1 VHRAWRVH
9 HEDLHNLPF
18 SMLADIKRDL
28 SESLGILDPKAGVAQ
43 RAAFI
48 VDPEGIIRF
57 VLVTDL
63 SVGRNPKGPSRAQLG
78 NCRRPQQSRIRYK
91 CERPMTLNELLDTV
105 PAYAKDLK
113 LNLST
118 LLLQQE
124 LNEQQIWGTVAAS
137 AIASRNPQVVQTVLA
152 EAASHLSPQAL
163 EAAKSA
169 AAVMG
174 MNNIYYRFQHLA
186 KNPNYATLP
195 ARLRM
200 NVLRTHGIDPVDF
213 ELWCTAVSAI
223 NGCGACVDSHE
234 QVLRNKG
241 MSEESILAA
250 VRLASV
256 IHGLATVFDTEVVA
270 PSQTV
275 PA

>member
-1 VHRAWRVH
+1 
-9 HEDLHNLPF
+9 
-18 SMLADIKRDL
+18 
-28 SESLGILDPKAGVAQ
+28 
-43 RAAFI
+43 
-48 VDPEGIIRF
+48 
-57 VLVTDL
+57 
-63 SVGRNPKGPSRAQLG
+63 
-78 NCRRPQQSRIRYK
+78 
-91 CERPMTLNELLDTV
+91 MTLNELLDTV
-105 PAYAKDLK
+105 PVYAKDLK
-113 LNLST
+113 LNLSS
-118 LLLQQE
+118 LLQQQE
-124 LNEQQIWGTVAAS
+124 LNEQQIWGTVVAS
-137 AIASRNPQVVQTVLA
+137 AVASRNPQVLQTVLA
-152 EAASHLSPQAL
+152 ESALHLSPQAL

-186 KNPNYATLP
+186 KNPKYATLP

-200 NVLRTHGIDPVDF
+200 NVLRSHGIDPVDF

-256 IHGLATVFDTEVVA
+256 IHGLATGFDTEAVA
-270 PSQTV
+270 PSQT
-275 PA
+275 ARA

>member
-1 VHRAWRVH
+1 
-9 HEDLHNLPF
+9 
-18 SMLADIKRDL
+18 
-28 SESLGILDPKAGVAQ
+28 
-43 RAAFI
+43 
-48 VDPEGIIRF
+48 
-57 VLVTDL
+57 
-63 SVGRNPKGPSRAQLG
+63 
-78 NCRRPQQSRIRYK
+78 
-91 CERPMTLNELLDTV
+91 MTLNELLDTV

-113 LNLST
+113 LNLSS
-118 LLLQQE
+118 LLQQQE
-124 LNEQQIWGTVAAS
+124 LSEQQIWGTVAAS
-137 AIASRNPQVVQTVLA
+137 AIASRNPQILEAALA
-152 EAASHLSPQAL
+152 EAATHLSPQVL

-186 KNPNYATLP
+186 KNPKYATLP

-200 NVLRTHGIDPVDF
+200 NVLRTHCVDPADF

-241 MSEESILAA
+241 VTEESILAA

-256 IHGLATVFDTEVVA
+256 IHGLATVFDTEAVV
-270 PSQTV
+270 PSQSVTV
-275 PA
+275 

>member
-1 VHRAWRVH
+1 
-9 HEDLHNLPF
+9 
-18 SMLADIKRDL
+18 
-28 SESLGILDPKAGVAQ
+28 
-43 RAAFI
+43 
-48 VDPEGIIRF
+48 
-57 VLVTDL
+57 
-63 SVGRNPKGPSRAQLG
+63 
-78 NCRRPQQSRIRYK
+78 
-91 CERPMTLNELLDTV
+91 MTLNELLDTV
-105 PAYAKDLK
+105 PSYAKDLK

-118 LLLQQE
+118 LLQQQE

-137 AIASRNPQVVQTVLA
+137 AVASRNPQVIQALLT

-186 KNPNYATLP
+186 KNPKYATLP

-200 NVLRTHGIDPVDF
+200 NVLRNHGIESVDF

-223 NGCGACVDSHE
+223 NGCGLCVDSHE
-234 QVLRNKG
+234 QILRGKG
-241 MSEESILAA
+241 MPEESILAA

-256 IHGLATVFDTEVVA
+256 IHGLAAVFDTEAVV
-270 PSQTV
+270 PSPTV

>member
-1 VHRAWRVH
+1 
-9 HEDLHNLPF
+9 
-18 SMLADIKRDL
+18 
-28 SESLGILDPKAGVAQ
+28 
-43 RAAFI
+43 
-48 VDPEGIIRF
+48 
-57 VLVTDL
+57 
-63 SVGRNPKGPSRAQLG
+63 
-78 NCRRPQQSRIRYK
+78 
-91 CERPMTLNELLDTV
+91 MTLNDLLDTV

-113 LNLST
+113 LNLSS
-118 LLLQQE
+118 LLQQQE
-124 LNEQQIWGTVAAS
+124 LNEQQIWGTAVAS
-137 AIASRNPQVVQTVLA
+137 AVASRNPQVLQTVLA
-152 EAASHLSPQAL
+152 EAALHLSPQAL

-186 KNPNYATLP
+186 KNPKYATLP

-200 NVLRTHGIDPVDF
+200 NVLRNHGIDPVDF

-241 MSEESILAA
+241 MTEESILAA

-256 IHGLATVFDTEVVA
+256 IHGLATVFDTEAVVA